1 MFYLCS
7 VLLIGRTQQMTSN
20 LNMALAALALSGCAP
35 GARPD
40 NASAAGGEQLALK
53 TTTALSLAEHAYNS
67 GEAAATAAVRSGAL
81 TPAEDQAI
89 GDAVH
94 RARTYRDEARMIVSA
109 GGDASAAIESLDDS
123 LRRVATL
130 AQPAQQ

>member
-1 MFYLCS
+1 
-7 VLLIGRTQQMTSN
+7 MT
-20 LNMALAALALSGCAP
+20 NMIFLASAALALAGCAP
-35 GARPD
+35 GTGLD
-40 NASAAGGEQLALK
+40 NASTTGAERLALK
-53 TTTALSLAEHAYNS
+53 ATTALSLAELAYNS

-81 TPAEDQAI
+81 TPAQDRAI

-130 AQPAQQ
+130 AQSARQ

>member
-1 MFYLCS
+1 MS
-7 VLLIGRTQQMTSN
+7 SN
-20 LNMALAALALSGCAP
+20 LIMALAALALAGCAP
-35 GARPD
+35 GAGLD
-40 NASAAGGEQLALK
+40 NAGAAGAERLALK
-53 TTTALSLAEHAYNS
+53 ATTALSLAELAYNS

-81 TPAEDQAI
+81 TPTRDQAI
-89 GDAVH
+89 GDAVR

-130 AQPAQQ
+130 AQPARH